1 MRGQRKR
8 SAPHCWL
15 AQAGPR
21 LIGLAADYHLLFL
34 MQAPAGF
41 VTLDCQLQRLA
52 GGDEEK
58 QAREK

>member
-1 MRGQRKR
+1 
-8 SAPHCWL
+8 
-15 AQAGPR
+15 
-21 LIGLAADYHLLFL
+21 